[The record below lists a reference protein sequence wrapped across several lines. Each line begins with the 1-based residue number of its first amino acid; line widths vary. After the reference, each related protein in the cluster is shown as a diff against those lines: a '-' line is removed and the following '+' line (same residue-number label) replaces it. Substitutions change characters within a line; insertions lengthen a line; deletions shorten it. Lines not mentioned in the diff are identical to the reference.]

1 MSKTRQ
7 QRRVRR
13 IVKRSARRPVAKVD
27 SSGNVITVYASARE
41 AARAN
46 FMSYQAVL
54 DRCNGKVQ
62 KPYALDG
69 FTYQFHVEKKKA
81 ALVAAEK

>member
-1 MSKTRQ
+1 MSKTKE

-13 IVKRSARRPVAKVD
+13 IVKRSRRRPVAKID
-27 SSGNVITVYASARE
+27 SAGNVIAVYSSARE

-62 KPYALDG
+62 KPYVLDG
-69 FTYQFHVEKKKA
+69 FTYQFHGGK
-81 ALVAAEK
+81 LGS